1 MPITAS
7 ALYRDTM
14 NFTRNQFVSILLLS
28 LLASLITVV
37 LGHLFTPG
45 SEQLQIL
52 NDSNIDLSAGEQL
65 GLSDLIQQMSPE
77 QQIVLLKASA
87 AGTFASLVGNTLLV
101 GGLLLLI
108 QMVSA
113 GTPTSA
119 LRAIGSSLPILPR
132 LLLLIL
138 ICTLLIQLGM
148 LFLIVPGVLL
158 AIVLSLSPVIS
169 ATEKRGVFTSMRQS
183 SKLVFANFRV
193 TAPAVL
199 LWLVAKVVLLLLVA
213 RLPLAA
219 PTVMAIVINGLSNFI
234 SALLLIYL
242 FRLYMLLRN

>member
-52 NDSNIDLSAGEQL
+52 NDSNIGLSAGEQQ

-77 QQIVLLKASA
+77 QQMVLLKASA

-119 LRAIGSSLPILPR
+119 LRAIGASLPILPR

-158 AIVLSLSPVIS
+158 AIALSLSPVIS
-169 ATEKRGVFTSMRQS
+169 GTEKHGIWASMRHS
-183 SKLVFANFRV
+183 SKLVFANFRI

>member
-119 LRAIGSSLPILPR
+119 LRAIGASLPILPR

-148 LFLIVPGVLL
+148 LFLIVPGVFL

-169 ATEKRGVFTSMRQS
+169 ATEKHGVFTSMRQS

>member
-7 ALYRDTM
+7 TLYRDTM

-77 QQIVLLKASA
+77 QQVILLKASA
-87 AGTFASLVGNTLLV
+87 AGTFSSLVGNTLLV

-119 LRAIGSSLPILPR
+119 LRAIGASLPILPR

-138 ICTLLIQLGM
+138 ICTLLVQLGM

-158 AIVLSLSPVIS
+158 AIALSLSPVIS
-169 ATEKRGVFTSMRQS
+169 ATEKHGIFASMRYS
-183 SKLVFANFRV
+183 SKLVFANFRI

>member
-7 ALYRDTM
+7 KLYRDTM

-87 AGTFASLVGNTLLV
+87 AGTFASLIGNTLLV

-119 LRAIGSSLPILPR
+119 LRAIGASLPVLPR

-158 AIVLSLSPVIS
+158 AIALSLSPVIS
-169 ATEKRGVFTSMRQS
+169 VTEKRGVFTSMRQS

-193 TAPAVL
+193 TAPAVM

>member
-52 NDSNIDLSAGEQL
+52 NDSNIGLSAGEQL

-77 QQIVLLKASA
+77 QQMVLLKASA

-119 LRAIGSSLPILPR
+119 LRAIGASLPILPR

-138 ICTLLIQLGM
+138 I
-148 LFLIVPGVLL
+148 
-158 AIVLSLSPVIS
+158 
-169 ATEKRGVFTSMRQS
+169 
-183 SKLVFANFRV
+183 
-193 TAPAVL
+193 
-199 LWLVAKVVLLLLVA
+199 
-213 RLPLAA
+213 
-219 PTVMAIVINGLSNFI
+219 
-234 SALLLIYL
+234 
-242 FRLYMLLRN
+242 